1 MTGNLFV
8 ADSLNNRIVELSVSN
23 GKVTGWIK
31 AFTSGF
37 NAPYGAASNGH
48 GLLAVADR
56 NNNRV
61 VVLNESDGSVAA
73 IITGSDVTGGGPKSL
88 LNPENVAFGPNGDLY
103 IADTYND
110 RILVYTL
117 S

>member
-8 ADSLNNRIVELSVSN
+8 ADSLNNRVVELTVNN
-23 GKVTGWIK
+23 GKVTGWVK
-31 AFTSGF
+31 VFTSGF
-37 NAPYGAASNGH
+37 NAPYGVASNGH

-61 VVLNESDGSVAA
+61 VVLNETTGSVAA

-88 LNPENVAFGPNGDLY
+88 LNPEDVAFGANGDLY

>member
-1 MTGNLFV
+1 
-8 ADSLNNRIVELSVSN
+8 
-23 GKVTGWIK
+23 
-31 AFTSGF
+31 
-37 NAPYGAASNGH
+37 
-48 GLLAVADR
+48 VADR

-61 VVLNESDGSVAA
+61 VIINETTGAVAA
-73 IITGSDVTGGGPKSL
+73 TIIGSDVTGGGPKSL
-88 LNPENVAFGPNGDLY
+88 LNPENVAFGPSGNLY